1 MWIPYVVDGTE
12 LKRRSHAGASLFR
25 FSFGAYGYEVTGL
38 KTHRGPK
45 RKDSLL

>member
-12 LKRRSHAGASLFR
+12 LKRRSYAGGVTLR

-38 KTHRGPK
+38 KTH
-45 RKDSLL
+45 